1 MPAGHKGRAMNNEP
15 NNLQLVLMALATF
28 GVLYALLWLAM
39 ALF

>member
-15 NNLQLVLMALATF
+15 SNLQLVLMALATA